1 MRRAPTTRTRPTGW
15 MT

>member
-1 MRRAPTTRTRPTGW
+1 MPRAPTTRTRPTGW